1 MSIKIYD
8 SVQKQKVDFVSQKE
22 NKANIYVCGAT
33 VYDDAHLG
41 HAKSA
46 ISFDLL
52 HRVLKANGYEVN
64 FIKNFTDIDDKIIN
78 KMKDTNQTLED
89 LTQIYINSYIT
100 DMNSLNILPN
110 SISPKA
116 TEHISDMIGMI
127 QKLVIND
134 SAYKTKDGIYFDTSK
149 DSNYGVFI
157 SNRDEENSQSRVEE
171 NSEKRNSKDFALW
184 KFKKDEN
191 EPAFEMSC
199 GDGRPAWHIEC
210 SAMIAKYGYSD
221 EECFIDIHGGG
232 ADLKFPHHENEMAQC
247 RCATGKELSKYWM
260 HNGFVNIDGQKMSK
274 SLGNSFFLKDV
285 LKKYHSQVVRFYLM
299 SAHYRADFNF
309 SEEDLISAKK
319 RLDKLYRL
327 KKRLYGVGAGKV
339 DKDFKTKIMVSLND
353 DLNISIALSV
363 IDSMVSSINEALDNN
378 PKDKNAK
385 KTFIANVQF
394 IDEVLGFGGIDAFEY
409 FQFGLSAE
417 DKAKVEE
424 LIIKRAEAK
433 KEKDFATAD
442 SIRDEL
448 TSMGIEIMDTANGTV
463 WETK

>member
-1 MSIKIYD
+1 MSLKIYD
-8 SVQKQKVDFVSQKE
+8 SIKKQKVDFESQKPRV
-22 NKANIYVCGAT
+22 ANIYVCGAT

-52 HRVLKANGYEVN
+52 HRVLKANFYEVN
-64 FIKNFTDIDDKIIN
+64 FIKNFTDIDDKIIK
-78 KMKDTNQTLED
+78 KMNEINQSLEEI
-89 LTQIYINSYIT
+89 TTKYIT
-100 DMNSLNILPN
+100 SYSDDMKSLNILPN
-110 SISPKA
+110 SIEPKA
-116 TEHISDMIGMI
+116 TEHIVDMVNMI
-127 QKLVIND
+127 EDLIKEDVGYICD
-134 SAYKTKDGIYFDTSK
+134 DGVYFDTSK
-149 DSNYGVFI
+149 DNSYGVFI
-157 SNRDEENSQSRVEE
+157 ANREEENSQSRVEE
-171 NSEKRNSKDFALW
+171 NSQKRNQKDFALW
-184 KFKKDEN
+184 KFKKDN
-191 EPAFEMSC
+191 EPFFEASF

-210 SAMIAKYGYSD
+210 SAMIAKYGFTD
-221 EECFIDIHGGG
+221 EECFVDIHGGG

-247 RCATGKELSKYWM
+247 RCATKKTLSKYWM

-339 DKDFKTKIMVSLND
+339 DKDFKTKITESLND
-353 DLNISIALSV
+353 DLNVSVALSI
-363 IDSMVSSINEALDNN
+363 IDNMVSSINEALDSN

-394 IDEVLGFGGIDAFEY
+394 IDEVLGVGAIDAFEY

-417 DKAKVEE
+417 DKTKVEE
-424 LIIKRAEAK
+424 LISKRTEAK
-433 KEKDFATAD
+433 KLKDFAIAD

-448 TSMGIEIMDTANGTV
+448 ISMGIEIMDTANGTV
-463 WETK
+463 WEVK